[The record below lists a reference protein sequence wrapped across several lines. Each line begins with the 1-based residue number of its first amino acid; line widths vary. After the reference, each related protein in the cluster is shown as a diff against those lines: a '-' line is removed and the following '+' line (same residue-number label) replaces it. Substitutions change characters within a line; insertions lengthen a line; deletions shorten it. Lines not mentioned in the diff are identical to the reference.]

1 MANNAT
7 TEVSGANYIVPN
19 VNPRQA
25 IDGVFNATPLI
36 NAFRD
41 RGKFVPTGGAQ
52 TVEWNYIVGT
62 DLAASAWTEN
72 ESITSF
78 GSTLTPRASQLVS
91 FGKAPYGVTDRQM
104 ANQANGGTYEDVLA
118 REERSATLK
127 LMKYFEDLFCGNGA
141 SVGIS
146 ALIDSTGTAHGIN
159 QSTYAGWSSIENT
172 CSGSS
177 FVSVLDDTYS
187 DLLATNASL
196 GDLVIFMSPA
206 VHTIYEGAVASN
218 MRGMYGQSLDVGKS
232 PVGQGLSFNRIPIVV
247 IPGASAT
254 ECYFVDTSKAKI
266 VVHIEPTSKDVPAT
280 NLGVNRA
287 VVGAMAFIL
296 EDRAVHAKITQIDLR
311 TA

>member
-7 TEVSGANYIVPN
+7 TAVSGANYLVPN

-36 NAFRD
+36 SAFRA
-41 RGKFVPTGGAQ
+41 RGRFLPTGGSQ
-52 TVEWNYIVGT
+52 TLEWNYVVGT

-78 GSTLTPRASQLVS
+78 GSTLTPRASQVVS
-91 FGKAPYGVTDRQM
+91 FGKAPYGVTDRQL

-159 QSTYAGWSSIENT
+159 QSTYAGWASVENT

-187 DLLATNASL
+187 DLLATNASI
-196 GDLVIFMSPA
+196 GDIVVFMSPA
-206 VHTIYEGAVASN
+206 VFTIYEGAVASN
-218 MRGMYGQSLDVGKS
+218 MRGMYGQSLDLGKA
-232 PVGQGLSFNRIPIVV
+232 PVGQPVKFNGMPIVV

-254 ECYFVDTSKAKI
+254 ECYFVDMSKAKI
-266 VVHIEPTSKDVPAT
+266 AVHIEPTSKDVPAT

-287 VVGAMAFIL
+287 VVGAMALIL